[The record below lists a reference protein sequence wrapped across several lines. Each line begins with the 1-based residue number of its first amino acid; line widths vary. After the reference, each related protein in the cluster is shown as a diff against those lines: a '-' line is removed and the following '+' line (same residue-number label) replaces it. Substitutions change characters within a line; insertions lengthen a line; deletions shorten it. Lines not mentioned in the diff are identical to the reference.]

1 MRDTNDLLWEEYDME
16 YQPYKYREMNIER
29 MIGLLKTRGFF
40 FETEFENLPNL
51 GIEKCSHELVDVLKA
66 KSSIKSVLCTA
77 WFEIEWNYIIYNTEI
92 FESAIRLKKEA
103 IPYYIRLNRS

>member
-66 KSSIKSVLCTA
+66 KSLDIGDVPFLSRFMKIC
-77 WFEIEWNYIIYNTEI
+77 YN
-92 FESAIRLKKEA
+92 
-103 IPYYIRLNRS
+103 